1 MHFYIISEHRGRRIE
16 SKAGV
21 IADSGPEEALRDCSL
36 KSMPPEVRKYWQF
49 IDDTLGGGALVDPRD
64 EYHCF
69 RADPRVER
77 DDCTEEEESWSEGD

>member
-1 MHFYIISEHRGRRIE
+1 MYFYIITEHRGRRIE

-21 IADSGPEEALRDCSL
+21 GGNGPEDALRTCRL

-77 DDCTEEEESWSEGD
+77 DDCTETEEESWSEGD